1 MRRRSSLHR
10 TSLFAHFV
18 CVAAITLVRLCV
30 RRACVRAVMQPAS
43 PSLKFITAI
52 KTKEDWEEQVMK
64 APTTTL
70 CVCDIYAEWCG
81 PCVSLNKRVANL
93 SGDFIE
99 CVPHRTVYRIDNPLR
114 LERC

>member
-1 MRRRSSLHR
+1 VL
-10 TSLFAHFV
+10 L
-18 CVAAITLVRLCV
+18 
-30 RRACVRAVMQPAS
+30 QPPS

-52 KTKEDWEEQVMK
+52 KTKEEWDEQVMK

-81 PCVSLNKRVANL
+81 PCVSLNKRLANL

-99 CVPHRTVYRIDNPLR
+99 CVRRLFDHAHAFSDPLAFTILCSLHNSR
-114 LERC
+114 LPPPCCFAPPVTISNGAR